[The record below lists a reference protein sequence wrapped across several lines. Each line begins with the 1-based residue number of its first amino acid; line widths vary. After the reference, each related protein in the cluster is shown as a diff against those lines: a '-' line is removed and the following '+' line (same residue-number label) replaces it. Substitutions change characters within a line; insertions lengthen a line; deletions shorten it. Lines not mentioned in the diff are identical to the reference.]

1 LKFYTC
7 KNFKES
13 FGVKEEREEADKKI
27 AIPVNGAK

>member
-13 FGVKEEREEADKKI
+13 LGVKEEREEADKKTN
-27 AIPVNGAK
+27 PSE